1 MPGKMW
7 NRLMR
12 YFLLLLFRWKMGISH
27 FGETSMQVY
36 QHATSVHTGKT
47 LLEGVSHTI
56 LVDPQTRKPTP
67 YPDEFKKS
75 IQVCTEQIHVLV
87 KISLV
92 NFL

>member
-1 MPGKMW
+1 
-7 NRLMR
+7 MR
-12 YFLLLLFRWKMGISH
+12 YFLLLMFRWKMGISH

-67 YPDEFKKS
+67 YPDEFKRS
-75 IQVCTEQIHVLV
+75 IQVCTEQIHVA
-87 KISLV
+87 
-92 NFL
+92 FL

>member
-1 MPGKMW
+1 
-7 NRLMR
+7 
-12 YFLLLLFRWKMGISH
+12 MGISH

-67 YPDEFKKS
+67 YPDEFKRS
-75 IQVCTEQIHVLV
+75 IQVCTEQIH
-87 KISLV
+87 IT
-92 NFL
+92 FLCEDFSCDLTPKRCTARFSNR